1 MKIKYYYG
9 AKRND
14 EDSLDGDCYRLNE
27 TVIPDCW
34 FGNSHNMFICD
45 EAGTLLGMGT
55 TQGTLQIETEPFED
69 SICVIPKISAG
80 TNEFIIGETVISGC
94 YVVIPTL
101 YKMLGNPEK
110 VYVKATIE

>member
-1 MKIKYYYG
+1 
-9 AKRND
+9 
-14 EDSLDGDCYRLNE
+14 
-27 TVIPDCW
+27 
-34 FGNSHNMFICD
+34 MFICG

-69 SICVIPKISAG
+69 SICVIPKISTG
-80 TNEFIIGETVISGC
+80 TDEFIIASAAGWSIGETVISGC
-94 YVVIPTL
+94 YLVIPTL